1 MALKSV
7 LKSTPTKVVSPPL
20 PQPPRVPF
28 IWTWTC
34 HKCGSGFPLA
44 CTRRCLY
51 CSHWLCTPQQG
62 REKKVKTCTTEFDY
76 TGWEIWGAYRRSV
89 AATRIARTNGTGK
102 KAATTAMDPSREQAH
117 GSRKRKRGSS
127 SGAAVYDT
135 FATWELTT
143 RSSSRRGWMTQSR
156 VWQPLAETKL
166 AGLRRRK
173 EKVYVGGRHDCHF
186 HCDFPSE
193 CLHAIRTAWVERRI
207 RPASK
212 REPPPRQV

>member
-7 LKSTPTKVVSPPL
+7 PKSTQTKVVSPPL

-44 CTRRCLY
+44 CTRRCLR
-51 CSHWLCTPQQG
+51 CSHQLCTPQG
-62 REKKVKTCTTEFDY
+62 RAKKAKTCTAEFDY

-89 AATRIARTNGTGK
+89 ATIRAARTNGTGQ
-102 KAATTAMDPSREQAH
+102 KAANTAAMDLSREQTH
-117 GSRKRKRGSS
+117 GLRKRKRGSS
-127 SGAAVYDT
+127 SGTADHDT
-135 FATWELTT
+135 FATWELTAE
-143 RSSSRRGWMTQSR
+143 RSLRRGWMTR
-156 VWQPLAETKL
+156 DLVWQPLAETKQ
-166 AGLRRRK
+166 AEVGRRK
-173 EKVYVGGRHDCHF
+173 ERMYVGGRHDCHF

-212 REPPPRQV
+212 REHPPRQV